1 MDNKRDTSVYTSVF
15 KFRERTRP
23 FLRENRKMILQ
34 FIFAVF
40 FIAIAIWFIKHEG
53 HEIPEIKNVLI
64 SAKWQWVLVGI
75 GLTALYIILQGQM
88 YVFAFASGRNK
99 VSLGNSI
106 VLFIKRNFISI
117 FLPAGGISSL
127 AFFTG
132 AIESKKISKA
142 QIHFASSI
150 YAFVGIL
157 TVVIIAI
164 PAFIYSLVRGA
175 VGSAEWYALA
185 AVIILISGM
194 YLLYRSVMRQ
204 GVIHRLIIK
213 FSPSSEVFL
222 NDLQDNKIDTK
233 NFLLTIITSIFIEFV
248 GIGHLY
254 VAMTALNFNPSIYAA
269 VIAYIISVIFLVVSP
284 FLRGLGAIEVSMSYI
299 LIRFGFG
306 NVEAIAITLLYR
318 FFEFWT
324 PLLVGILSFTSKLNK
339 LLMRVLPAII
349 LFGLGIINIISVI
362 TPAISERLLRIKEFL
377 PTEVINA
384 SNYLVLTAGLFLLV
398 TAAFMLKGLRTAWMF
413 AVILSI
419 FSFVGHIIKGIDYEE
434 AIAAL
439 IVLAVLAATRKE
451 YYIRSNP
458 RLRNIGLQASLLFTA
473 VVLAYGII
481 GFYFLDK
488 RHFNIE
494 FNIYQSVRLT
504 IQNYFLLGSD
514 EYLPKDPF
522 AKHFINSIN
531 VSGFLSIT
539 FLIYTLVRSYK
550 PQKNVSDEE
559 LFLANELLQTYGNS
573 SLDYFK
579 KYYDKLIFF
588 SETRKAFISYR
599 ISGNFAVVLENPVAE
614 NIAEMEKCI
623 CEFDNYCYDNGIK
636 SLYYRVPEESLELY
650 RKLHKKDLFL
660 GQEAI
665 VDLATF
671 TLSGAD
677 KKSLRNAIN
686 KTREQGYKATIYT
699 PPIKDGILQ
708 KIKHVSDE
716 WLSDTGRKEIIF
728 SQGMFV
734 WEELKQQTIITAENM
749 EEKIVAFLNVIP
761 DYTRREG
768 TYDLMRKTSD
778 APNGVMDF
786 ILIELFNYL
795 KSQNFSFINLGF
807 APISGINDPH
817 TFTERSMKFAYGR
830 IKSFSHFK
838 GMREYKDK
846 FDPVWYNK
854 YLIYQEN
861 YDLLQ
866 VPGVLSKVIKP

>member
-1 MDNKRDTSVYTSVF
+1 MKRDASVNTSVF
-15 KFRERTRP
+15 KLRERTRP
-23 FLRENRKMILQ
+23 FLRENRKIILQ
-34 FIFAVF
+34 FIFTVF
-40 FIAIAIWFIKHEG
+40 FFAIAIWFIKHEG

-75 GLTALYIILQGQM
+75 GLTVLYIILQGQM

-117 FLPAGGISSL
+117 FLPAGGVTSL

-132 AIESKKISKA
+132 AIESKEISKA

-150 YAFVGIL
+150 YGFIGIL

-164 PAFIYSLVRGA
+164 PAFIYSIVRGA

-185 AVIILISGM
+185 AVILLISGLF
-194 YLLYRSVMRQ
+194 LLYRSVIRK
-204 GVIHRLIIK
+204 GVIYRLIIK
-213 FSPSSEVFL
+213 FRPSSEVFL
-222 NDLQDNKIDTK
+222 NDLQTNKIDTRK
-233 NFLLTIITSIFIEFV
+233 FLLTIITSIFIEFV
-248 GIGHLY
+248 GIAHLY
-254 VAMTALNFNPSIYAA
+254 VAMIALNFNPSLYAA
-269 VIAYIISVIFLVVSP
+269 VMAYIVSVIFLVVSP

-324 PLLVGILSFTSKLNK
+324 PLFAGILAFLSKLNK
-339 LLMRVLPAII
+339 LLMRILPAII
-349 LFGLGIINIISVI
+349 LFGLGIINIVSVV
-362 TPAISERLLRIKEFL
+362 TPAISERFIRLSEFL
-377 PTEVINA
+377 PIQIIHA
-384 SNYLVLTAGLFLLV
+384 SNYLVLAAGLFLLV
-398 TAAFMLKGLRTAWMF
+398 TAAFMLKGLRAAWLF

-419 FSFVGHIIKGIDYEE
+419 FSFVGHITKAIDYEE

-439 IVLAVLAATRKE
+439 VVLAVLVATRKE

-481 GFYFLDK
+481 GFYYLNK
-488 RHFNIE
+488 RHFNTE
-494 FNIYQSVRLT
+494 FNFYQSVRLT
-504 IQNYFLLGSD
+504 IQNYFLLGSGS
-514 EYLPKDPF
+514 YVPADPF
-522 AKHFINSIN
+522 AKHFVNSIN
-531 VSGFLSIT
+531 ISGFLSIT
-539 FLIYTLVRSYK
+539 FLIYTLIRSYK
-550 PQKNVSDEE
+550 PQKNVSEEE
-559 LFLANELLQTYGNS
+559 LFLANDLLQTYGNS

-579 KYYDKLIFF
+579 KYFDKLIFF

-599 ISGNFAVVLENPVAE
+599 ISGNFAVVLENPVAV
-614 NIAEMEKCI
+614 NIGEMEKCI
-623 CEFDNYCYDNGIK
+623 VEFDNYCYENGIK
-636 SLYYRVPEESLELY
+636 SIYYRVPEESIELY
-650 RKLHKKDLFL
+650 HKLRKRDLFL
-660 GQEAI
+660 GQEAV
-665 VDLATF
+665 VDLAKF

-686 KTREQGYKATIYT
+686 KTREQGYKATVYT

-734 WEELKQQTIITAENM
+734 WEELKQQSIITAENA
-749 EEKIVAFLNVIP
+749 EEKIIAFLNIIP
-761 DYTRREG
+761 DYAKGEG
-768 TYDLMRKTSD
+768 TYDLMRKTKD

-795 KSQNFSFINLGF
+795 KSQNFSYISLGF
-807 APISGINDPH
+807 APISGLNDPH
-817 TFTERSMKFAYGR
+817 TFTERSMKFAYER

-838 GMREYKDK
+838 GMREYKQK

-854 YLIYQEN
+854 YLIFQED

-866 VPGVLSKVIKP
+866 VPVVLANVIKP